1 GSIFITRRIIYKEE
15 QLVASTKMPPRSAWR
30 AMLESAFYANSVR
43 KTTIPELYS
52 LALQQPEV
60 MMTSH
65 PLHKP
70 EQFGLAKDA
79 KVLVSNDG
87 GIVGRTAR
95 ARRLVREM
103 GSDRGEY
110 LRILSE
116 AIYQLNKREALWLEA
131 VVGLHPDF
139 VVKANLLSPV
149 TDAKN
154 MFDWGINFAP
164 WMQPWTD
171 AYKNSTLIDEPDIL
185 VLADPEW
192 RDPRFPDGLV
202 IIDEEENCTAL
213 LGLRYFGERKKGTLT
228 LAWTIGTR
236 QNMVACHGGIKT
248 VGENSPIAVF
258 GLSGS
263 GKSSLTNSHD
273 HGGTLRE
280 DEKVTVIH
288 DDAFLIDLD
297 ADTSVALEPSLFDK
311 TDAVKFNDPSIKFFY
326 SAQNVA
332 VTELQDS
339 SRLIV
344 AEDIRNENGRCI
356 KSRDMFNYAD
366 SCRRPGSVIWL
377 QKDPSLPPVSKITDI
392 DLAVAMGASL
402 STMRAKGVE
411 NVPTEELEKLV
422 IEPFA
427 NPFRVHPLMTDCKQ
441 FRKLF
446 KLGTECYVMN
456 TNAFGIPGKSVD
468 IPLQLSLSIITA
480 MVRGTI
486 RWTEWN
492 MFPGLLIPENGI
504 DLFGEDYNDKYRPT
518 SELDY
523 LKFMRRRMQDR
534 ITYLSNKRDI
544 ENDMEN
550 VFIDPLIAARVEID
564 KILNPV

>member
-1 GSIFITRRIIYKEE
+1 M
-15 QLVASTKMPPRSAWR
+15 ASAQIPPRSAWR

-52 LALQQPEV
+52 LTLKQPEV
-60 MMTSH
+60 VVTSH
-65 PLHKP
+65 PFYKP
-70 EQFGLAKDA
+70 EQFGLSEDA

-103 GSDRGEY
+103 GADKGEY

-116 AIYQLNKREALWLEA
+116 AIYQLNKRGALWLEA
-131 VVGLHPDF
+131 IVGLHPDF
-139 VVKANLLSPV
+139 MIKANLLSPV

-154 MFDWGINFAP
+154 MFDWGTNFTP
-164 WMQPWTD
+164 WMQPWTGI
-171 AYKNSTLIDEPDIL
+171 YKNSRQINEPDIL

-192 RDPRFPDGLV
+192 RDARFPDGLV
-202 IIDEEENCTAL
+202 IIDENENCAAL

-248 VGENSPIAVF
+248 ISENSPIAVF

-273 HGGTLRE
+273 HGETLKE
-280 DEKVTVIH
+280 NEKVTVIH

-297 ADTSVALEPSLFDK
+297 ADTTVALEPSLFDK
-311 TDAVKFNDPSIKFFY
+311 TDAVKFNDPNIKFFY

-332 VTELQDS
+332 VTELDDS

-356 KSRDMFNYAD
+356 KSRDMFNHANH
-366 SCRRPGSVIWL
+366 CKRPGSVIWL
-377 QKDPSLPPVSKITDI
+377 QKDPSLPPVCKVTDLG
-392 DLAVAMGASL
+392 LAVAMGASL

-411 NVPTEELEKLV
+411 NVPAEELEKLV

-427 NPFRVHPLMTDCKQ
+427 NPFRVHPLMVDCQQ

-456 TNAFGIPGKSVD
+456 THAFGLPGKEID
-468 IPLQLSLSIITA
+468 IPLQLSLSIVTGI
-480 MVRGTI
+480 VRKSI
-486 RWTEWN
+486 KWREWKL
-492 MFPGLLIPENGI
+492 FPGLMIPQNGV
-504 DLFGEDYNDKYRPT
+504 DLFDANYDKKYKPT
-518 SELDY
+518 RKMNY
-523 LKFMRRRMQDR
+523 LQFLRRRMQDR

-544 ENDMEN
+544 EYDMEN
-550 VFIDPLIAARVEID
+550 AFIDPLVTARVTID
-564 KILNPV
+564 KILNPI